1 MIKKWFVIFF
11 IKCNIA
17 ALHWRW
23 STFTIYH
30 INCESVTSK
39 TTFRDQNEEA
49 KDVHPRAHEWTRRWH
64 EMGQWQREL
73 KWVLACDWW
82 RHNTGRGQE
91 LTHSPF
97 TFSLHSRGERKRLI
111 HTHTQ
116 NTHTLQRGKSRH
128 THLRTGGFNTNTHT
142 HKTQRGNKRSVH
154 TTSKHTYYC
163 LYWRP
168 CDDMN
173 LR

>member
-111 HTHTQ
+111 HTHTLTHGHSKTSGTVFASESLKVHYLSFRDP
-116 NTHTLQRGKSRH
+116 NTISKSSPAS
-128 THLRTGGFNTNTHT
+128 
-142 HKTQRGNKRSVH
+142 KDSSSVDLW
-154 TTSKHTYYC
+154 S
-163 LYWRP
+163 R
-168 CDDMN
+168 N
-173 LR
+173 NRR